1 MSVSAVRQRQ
11 WLLALLV
18 FACGLVM
25 VSFWLRH
32 SAHQEEAKSR
42 ALAADL
48 AADHAQSLQRGI
60 ERALSATYAIA
71 ALVHQDRGFVNDFNG
86 VATQMLPFYPGIS
99 ALGLSPGGVICCV
112 VPRAGN
118 EKSIGFNQL
127 ADVAQNKE
135 ARRARDTGKLTLA
148 GPVQL
153 AQGGLGVVGRLPIF
167 LGQGDDTQVFWGFSY
182 VTLRFPQAL
191 ESARLEL
198 LRDRG
203 YAYELWRKN
212 PETGERQ
219 RIEAWKPEALRDPVG
234 RDLELPNGAWTLS
247 LAPTRGW
254 VQRSGL
260 MLEGLVGAAFS
271 ALLAYL
277 AWLLYAMRLRDLE
290 LEALVAQRTSE
301 ILAAQR
307 HLQATISAIPDLMF
321 EVDLDGRYYSTHS
334 PREELLARP
343 SKELLGRTVHDVMPQ
358 AQADRVLQA
367 LQEAHVKG
375 WSMGAQI
382 CLPLDIGER

>member
-1 MSVSAVRQRQ
+1 MSTSAARQRQ
-11 WLLALLV
+11 WLLSLLV
-18 FACGLVM
+18 FGCGLLLVTT
-25 VSFWLRH
+25 WLRY
-32 SAHQEEAKSR
+32 SAQQEEARSR

-48 AADHAQSLQRGI
+48 AADHAQSLQRGM

-71 ALVHQDRGFVNDFNG
+71 ALVRQGQGFVNDFEG
-86 VATQMLPFYPGIS
+86 VATQMLPFYPGIA

-127 ADVAQNKE
+127 EDIAQNKE

-148 GPVQL
+148 GPLQL

-167 LGQGDDTQVFWGFSY
+167 LSTGQDAQVFWGFSY

-191 ESARLEL
+191 ESARLEM
-198 LRDRG
+198 LRERG
-203 YAYELWRKN
+203 YAYELWRNN
-212 PETGERQ
+212 PDTGERQ
-219 RIEAWKPEALRDPVG
+219 RIEAWKPEALHDPVG
-234 RDLELPNGAWTLS
+234 RNLELPNGAWTLS

-260 MLEGLVGAAFS
+260 LIEGLVGVVFS

-290 LEALVAQRTSE
+290 LEVLVDQRTSE
-301 ILAAQR
+301 ILVAQR
-307 HLQATISAIPDLMF
+307 HLEATINAIPDLMF
-321 EVDLDGRYYSTHS
+321 EV
-334 PREELLARP
+334 
-343 SKELLGRTVHDVMPQ
+343 
-358 AQADRVLQA
+358 
-367 LQEAHVKG
+367 
-375 WSMGAQI
+375 
-382 CLPLDIGER
+382 